1 MMLRSPRWRAVLIC
15 AAVLFAGMLIVGA
28 SEQAAALWQSLL
40 DPGCILPSG
49 RISTTLICRK
59 MYLPQDTTGTFLI
72 VLPLVVLAIA
82 PAVLNWA
89 VRPIRDLA
97 GQIDALGP
105 QNFAYR
111 VRSPRRGGEMTQL
124 AEAVNA
130 MIARVAVGYESQRRF
145 AADASHELRTPLA
158 VQRTLI
164 EVSLARNPSPDKLR
178 VVAEQ
183 LLETNERNVRLIE
196 ALLVL
201 SESDRGLASRS
212 ALRLD
217 VIVAAVVAEHRTRA
231 AEAAVTI
238 TTQLAA
244 RVVIGEQVL
253 LERLVIN
260 LVQNAIKYNRPGGT
274 VHVLVGADPALVVA
288 NTGDDVPAES
298 VAGLFEP
305 FRRLNGVRIDH
316 SGGVGLG
323 LTIARSI
330 VHAHDGTIAAT
341 STGHDGLQ
349 IAVMLPAGDSIK
361 KM

>member
-1 MMLRSPRWRAVLIC
+1 MTLRSPRWRAGLIC
-15 AAVLFAGMLIVGA
+15 VLMLLAGMLTVGA
-28 SEQAAALWQSLL
+28 AEQAASLWRSLL
-40 DPGCILPSG
+40 DAGCILPSG
-49 RISTTLICRK
+49 RTSTTLICRR
-59 MYLPQDTTGTFLI
+59 MYEPVDTRDTFVVIYLA
-72 VLPLVVLAIA
+72 VVLVAGIA
-82 PAVLNWA
+82 LLNWA

-97 GQIDALGP
+97 GQLDALGP

-111 VRSPRRGGEMTQL
+111 VRSSRRRGEMAEL
-124 AEAVNA
+124 AGAVNG
-130 MIARVAVGYESQRRF
+130 MISRVAVGYESQRRF

-164 EVSLARNPSPDKLR
+164 EVSLARNPSPEKLR

-201 SESDRGLASRS
+201 SESERGLASQS

-217 VIVAAVVAEHRTRA
+217 TIVAAVVSEHRSAA
-231 AEAAVTI
+231 AEASVTV
-238 TTQLAA
+238 TTQLAP

-253 LERLVIN
+253 LERLVTN

-274 VHVLVGADPALVVA
+274 VHVGVGDDPALVVA

-305 FRRLNGVRIDH
+305 FHRLNGVRIDH

-323 LTIARSI
+323 LTIARAI

-341 STGHDGLQ
+341 STGHDGLRV
-349 IAVMLPAGDSIK
+349 AVMMPYEIG
-361 KM
+361 

>member
-1 MMLRSPRWRAVLIC
+1 MTLRSPRWRAALIC
-15 AAVLFAGMLIVGA
+15 VVVLLAGMFALGA
-28 SEQAAALWQSLL
+28 AEQAAALWQSLL

-59 MYLPQDTTGTFLI
+59 MYEPVDTTGTFLI
-72 VLPLVVLAIA
+72 VIPLVVLAL
-82 PAVLNWA
+82 AVALLNWA

-111 VRSPRRGGEMTQL
+111 VRSPRRGGEMVEL
-124 AEAVNA
+124 AGAVNGMVGRMA
-130 MIARVAVGYESQRRF
+130 AGYESQRRF

-164 EVSLARNPSPDKLR
+164 EVSLARNPSPEKLR
-178 VVAEQ
+178 AVTEQ

-212 ALRLD
+212 PLRLD
-217 VIVAAVVAEHRTRA
+217 SIVAAVVAEHRSRA
-231 AEAAVTI
+231 SEATVTV
-238 TTQLAA
+238 TTQLVP
-244 RVVIGEQVL
+244 RFVIGEQVL
-253 LERLVIN
+253 LERLVNN

-274 VHVLVGADPALVVA
+274 VRVLVGDDPALVVA

-298 VAGLFEP
+298 VVGLFEP

-330 VHAHDGTIAAT
+330 VHAHDGTIAAS

-349 IAVMLPAGDSIK
+349 VAVTLPAADGIRK
-361 KM
+361 E